1 MSEVLFVLVRS
12 PHEEVYGGER
22 STIATAHALA
32 RRGYRPRF
40 LLTARDGLARELD
53 AEGLPYDVVPVG
65 DPMNGFRSASWRERA
80 RRLADMVRVSRAIA
94 RSHTD
99 GVLIVHAAAV
109 PGVLCSW
116 LGARLARGRLIYHSR
131 GGSRLMRARLVE
143 EVTVLL
149 ADRTITVSR
158 SLRDEL
164 VGTGHRLLRPLLARR
179 VTPVYNGFDFARI
192 DAFLAERSQEDCRR
206 EAGPDPARL
215 AAVFVGGI
223 YQEKGH
229 LRFIE
234 RVLPEVTRQVPEL
247 MVTCIGGVKD
257 PAYRAACERAI
268 ARLRLADHVRFLG
281 YRPQHEVHAH
291 YRRVGSGGRPIGAR
305 GAPALRHRGA
315 GVRAPVVGTAV
326 AGTIEAIEDGKTGF
340 LVANDRVEEMAGKI
354 AALARDAPLRRR
366 LGDETARPVRAKFS
380 LERNAEEIDALYR
393 SIVRR

>member
-1 MSEVLFVLVRS
+1 MNEVLFVLVRL
-12 PHEEVYGGER
+12 PHDEVYGGEK

-65 DPMNGFRSASWRERA
+65 DPINGFRSASWRERA

-94 RSHTD
+94 RIHSD

-131 GGSRLMRARLVE
+131 GGSRLVRTRLLD
-143 EVTVLL
+143 EVTMLL
-149 ADRTITVSR
+149 ADHTITVSR

-164 VGTGHRLLRPLLARR
+164 VGTGHRVLRPLLARR
-179 VTPVYNGFDFARI
+179 VTPVYNGFDFARM
-192 DAFLAERSQEDCRR
+192 DAFLAERSREDCRR
-206 EAGPDPARL
+206 EVGPDPARV

-223 YQEKGH
+223 YYDKGH

-234 RVLPEVTRQVPEL
+234 RVLPEVARQVPEVL
-247 MVTCIGGVKD
+247 VTCIGGVMD
-257 PAYRAACERAI
+257 PAYRAACEEAI
-268 ARLRLADHVRFLG
+268 RRLGLADHIRFLG
-281 YRPQHEVHAH
+281 YRPQRAVYAH
-291 YRRVGSGGRPIGAR
+291 YRASDLAV
-305 GAPALRHRGA
+305 APSEHEGLPRCVIEEEAFGL
-315 GVRAPVVGTAV
+315 PVVGTAV
-326 AGTIEAIEDGKTGF
+326 VGTIEAVEDGKTGF

-354 AALARDAPLRRR
+354 VALARDAALRRR
-366 LGDETARPVRAKFS
+366 LGDEAARHVRAKFS

-393 SIVRR
+393 SIAR